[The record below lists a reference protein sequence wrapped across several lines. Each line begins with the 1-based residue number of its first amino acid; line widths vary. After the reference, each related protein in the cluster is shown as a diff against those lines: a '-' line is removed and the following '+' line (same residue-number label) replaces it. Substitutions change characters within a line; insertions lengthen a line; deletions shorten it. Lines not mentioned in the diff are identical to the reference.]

1 MHFLFHGSADWKFK
15 ANVLEGPK
23 LTGGS
28 GEDSAAF
35 HSLGGFSNK
44 VGPMTLFLLPYS
56 LLWGLVN
63 LEVTCIS
70 LLLDETSLPR
80 KVLSRSLGQQGG
92 FITNMVV
99 YSDMW
104 PLNISK

>member
-1 MHFLFHGSADWKFK
+1 MHFLFHGSADWKFEAK
-15 ANVLEGPK
+15 VLEGPK
-23 LTGGS
+23 LAGGS
-28 GEDSAAF
+28 GEDSAAV
-35 HSLGGFSNK
+35 HSLGGVSNK
-44 VGPMTLFLLPYS
+44 VGLTFSPALQFAV
-56 LLWGLVN
+56 GLVN